1 MSGGWPTLRRYCLA
15 RFALVDFVSKSGDL
29 PEVRPLAVLDLSVP
43 GRDGEPKY
51 LLAARGNG
59 FMSLLGA
66 GRGSAGSE
74 GALRN

>member
-15 RFALVDFVSKSGDL
+15 RFEFGDFVSKRGNL
-29 PEVRPLAVLDLSVP
+29 PEAMPLVVLDLCAL
-43 GRDGEPKY
+43 GRDGEPKC

-74 GALRN
+74 GTT